1 MRLMDFDWPEI
12 ILDLR
17 RSGMGQHE
25 IAKEMGPAAGES
37 MVRQY
42 LGGSTPT
49 HWRGELLL
57 ALWER
62 RTGRERSTA
71 PRRPAELRRVTERRP
86 RGARMA
92 FMPTEHLPAVAH
104 AYGLTVPQLLSLLQ
118 KRNRRQERV
127 AETLSL
133 PGFEE

>member
-25 IAKEMGPAAGES
+25 IAKAMGPAAGES

-57 ALWER
+57 GLWER
-62 RTGRERSTA
+62 RTGRERSAA
-71 PRRPAELRRVTERRP
+71 PRKPAELRRITKRRP
-86 RGARMA
+86 RATRMS

-104 AYGLTVPQLLSLLQ
+104 AYGMTVPDLLSLLQ
-118 KRNRRQERV
+118 KRQRTKQQV
-127 AETLSL
+127 GETLSL

>member
-1 MRLMDFDWPEI
+1 MRLMDFNWPEI

-42 LGGSTPT
+42 LAGSTPT

-62 RTGRERSTA
+62 RTGQDRGTA
-71 PRRPAELRRVTERRP
+71 PRKPAELRRMTERRP
-86 RGARMA
+86 RSNRIA
-92 FMPTEHLPAVAH
+92 FMPTEHLPAVAQ
-104 AYGLTVPQLLSLLQ
+104 AYGMTVPDLLHLLQ
-118 KRNRRQERV
+118 KRHRREAVTGQ
-127 AETLSL
+127 TLSL